1 MKTDGWVEIIKSI
14 KTPISL
20 LALITLIVGSLL
32 HFIDDKVIT
41 WAALALLFII
51 TLSSIAYAIK
61 NNSLFPNE
69 IRSIWSKHDL
79 PLEENERD
87 SWLGK
92 WNCQWTY
99 RARDNQLNPYV
110 DDIIEITEID
120 CKSGELSAIGHSS
133 YVEGSEYFFRG
144 RVSNKSVA
152 HLFYTSPA
160 ETAGLSGMVILSRSP
175 IGNITGWWI
184 GAGREGGDIGG
195 GVTAERHEN
204 NLDFKIKNYE
214 VS

>member
-32 HFIDDKVIT
+32 HFTDDTTIA
-41 WAALALLFII
+41 WSALALLFTI
-51 TLSSIAYAIK
+51 TLFSIAYAIK
-61 NNSLFPNE
+61 NKSLFPIE
-69 IRSIWSKHDL
+69 IRSIWSRHDL
-79 PLEENERD
+79 PLEENERN

-92 WNCQWTY
+92 WNCRWTY
-99 RARDNQLNPYV
+99 RALDNQLKPYV
-110 DDIIEITEID
+110 DDIIDIKEID
-120 CKSGELSAIGHSS
+120 PENGELSAIGHSS
-133 YVEGSEYFFRG
+133 YLEGAEYFFRG
-144 RVSNKSVA
+144 RVSNKRVA
-152 HLFYTSPA
+152 HLFYTSPS

-175 IGNITGWWI
+175 IGKITGWWI

-204 NLDFKIKNYE
+204 NIDFKIKNYE
-214 VS
+214 VC